1 MGNIQRSILSLYSSN
16 EYLKLHIFKSRF
28 VKAPQNMEYFIIN
41 LTKYV
46 QYSYAEKYKTIIKE
60 IKNLNKYRRDIH
72 ELEYIIIKM

>member
-1 MGNIQRSILSLYSSN
+1 
-16 EYLKLHIFKSRF
+16 
-28 VKAPQNMEYFIIN
+28 MEYFIIN